1 MNYVSGVKSD
11 PPTDRKREKSMHK
24 RQVESKEPEEEENR
38 RRSFSCDD
46 EGMMV
51 KVLINLKE
59 LEEVSWL
66 RS

>member
-38 RRSFSCDD
+38 RSFSCDD

-59 LEEVSWL
+59 LEEVSGP